1 MRTLIVFL
9 FAASLQAADLSVGF
23 GEVDVTPK
31 LDPDNP
37 VYIAGF
43 GHNRKAIKV
52 HDPIMARA
60 VVLAD
65 GKQKVALV
73 AVDVVG
79 LFNAVAESVRK
90 KVEGFTYVCVASTH
104 NHEGPDT
111 LGLWGKTPFVSG
123 VDKEHLKIVE
133 AGIVRAIQDA
143 DKVRKPATAKIGTVN
158 APELLHDAREPH
170 VKHDEL

>member
-1 MRTLIVFL
+1 MRTIIVLIL
-9 FAASLQAADLSVGF
+9 ASSSLQAADLTVGF
-23 GEVDVTPK
+23 AEIDVTPK
-31 LDPDNP
+31 LDPDKP
-37 VYIAGF
+37 VFIAGF
-43 GHNRKAIKV
+43 GHNRKATRV

-60 VVLAD
+60 VVLSD

-90 KVEGFTYVCVASTH
+90 KVDGFTYVSVSSTH

-123 VDKEHLKIVE
+123 VDKAYLKEIE
-133 AGIVRAIQDA
+133 ATIVRIIGEA
-143 DKVRKPATAKIGTVN
+143 DKARKPAVAKIGMVT
-158 APELLHDAREPH
+158 APELLEDGRE
-170 VKHDEL
+170 